1 MKHRNGTPR
10 PRKLMRALLIGPALT
25 ATVLLSAGPAM
36 ALSAFATNATACGAF
51 IPGAKVAVYTQV
63 YNDDK
68 GSADEILTGSYAK
81 VKAYRCS
88 DGREIPFSGR
98 LTWAV
103 TASGWGIDSC
113 GAGLPPGFSCSGG
126 STSRTMTDVWDF
138 SNAYGFTRVK
148 TSYESFYFT
157 DGSVGDTTKVCS
169 KVTGTAIVNNV
180 AYPISATGCVSA

>member
-1 MKHRNGTPR
+1 MKHRNGTSR
-10 PRKLMRALLIGPALT
+10 PRRLARALVIGPSLAAAVLLTAGPAL
-25 ATVLLSAGPAM
+25 

-51 IPGAKVAVYTQV
+51 IPGAKLAVYTPL

-68 GSADEILTGSYAK
+68 GTADEILTGSYAK

-88 DGREIPFSGR
+88 DGREIPFTGR

-113 GAGLPPGFSCSGG
+113 AGGLPPGFTCSGG
-126 STSRTMTDVWDF
+126 TTSRTMTDVWDF
-138 SNAYGFTRVK
+138 TNSYGFTRTK

-169 KVTGTAIVNNV
+169 KVTGTAVVNST
-180 AYPISATGCVSA
+180 AHSISASACVSA